1 MKDGYAV
8 LGLGRFGKTIALTLA
23 EAGFQIMAVD
33 RKEDAVQEIAD
44 HVTYAV
50 RGDVT
55 DPDMVRSLGLG
66 NMDGVVIA
74 IANNLE
80 ASVMATLLAKE
91 SGASYVVAKGDNE
104 LHKTILLKMGA
115 DKVVIPEQ
123 EMGINVARNLVLGRF
138 TDLIELSS
146 DVSLVEMEMPP
157 AWVGK
162 NLIELDLRG
171 KYSVNVVAIKSA
183 EGTDVTPDPKKAME
197 KEQSILISGR
207 NEDIQKLSKL
217 GDEK

>member
-91 SGASYVVAKGDNE
+91 SGASYVIAKGDNE
-104 LHKTILLKMGA
+104 LHKTILHKMGA

-146 DVSLVEMEMPP
+146 DVSLVEMEMPS

-183 EGTDVTPDPKKAME
+183 EETDVTPSPTKAME
-197 KEQSILISGR
+197 KDQSILISGR
-207 NEDIQKLSKL
+207 NEDIQKLSKIR
-217 GDEK
+217 

>member
-8 LGLGRFGKTIALTLA
+8 LGLGRFGTTVAVTLA

-33 RKEDAVQEIAD
+33 RDEEAVQDVAD
-44 HVTYAV
+44 LVTYAV

-91 SGASYVVAKGDNE
+91 SGASYIIAKGDNE
-104 LHKTILLKMGA
+104 LHKTILQKMGA

-123 EMGINVARNLVLGRF
+123 EMGVNVARNLTLGRF

-146 DVSLVEMEMPP
+146 DVSLIEMEVP
-157 AWVGK
+157 ASWVGK

-171 KYSVNVVAIKSA
+171 KYSVNVVAVKS
-183 EGTDVTPDPKKAME
+183 ESGTDVTPNPAKAME
-197 KEQSILISGR
+197 KNQSILISGR
-207 NEDIQKLSKL
+207 NEDIQRLSRIR
-217 GDEK
+217 

>member
-8 LGLGRFGKTIALTLA
+8 LGLGRFGTTVAVTLA

-33 RKEDAVQEIAD
+33 RDEEAVQDVAD
-44 HVTYAV
+44 LVTYAV

-91 SGASYVVAKGDNE
+91 SGASYIIAKGDNE
-104 LHKTILLKMGA
+104 LHKTILQKMGA

-123 EMGINVARNLVLGRF
+123 EMGVNVARNLTIGRF

-146 DVSLVEMEMPP
+146 DVSLVEMEVPSS
-157 AWVGK
+157 WVGK

-171 KYSVNVVAIKSA
+171 KYSVNVVAVKSEA
-183 EGTDVTPDPKKAME
+183 GTDVTPNPAKAME
-197 KEQSILISGR
+197 KNQSILISGR
-207 NEDIQKLSKL
+207 NEDIQRLSRIR
-217 GDEK
+217 

>member
-8 LGLGRFGKTIALTLA
+8 LGLGRFGTTVAVTLA

-33 RKEDAVQEIAD
+33 RDEEAVQDVAD
-44 HVTYAV
+44 LVTYAV

-91 SGASYVVAKGDNE
+91 SGASYIIAKGDNE
-104 LHKTILLKMGA
+104 LHKTILQKMGA

-123 EMGINVARNLVLGRF
+123 EMGVNVARNLTLGRF

-146 DVSLVEMEMPP
+146 DVSLVEMEVPSS
-157 AWVGK
+157 WVGK

-171 KYSVNVVAIKSA
+171 KYSVNVVAVKS
-183 EGTDVTPDPKKAME
+183 ESGTDVTPNPAKAME
-197 KEQSILISGR
+197 KNQSILISGR
-207 NEDIQKLSKL
+207 NEDIQRLSRIR
-217 GDEK
+217 

>member
-1 MKDGYAV
+1 MKEGYAV

-91 SGASYVVAKGDNE
+91 SGASYVIAKGDNE
-104 LHKTILLKMGA
+104 LHKTILHKMGA

-146 DVSLVEMEMPP
+146 DVSLVEMEMPS

-162 NLIELDLRG
+162 NLIDLDLRG

-183 EGTDVTPDPKKAME
+183 AGTDVTPDPKKAME
-197 KEQSILISGR
+197 KDQSILISGR
-207 NEDIQKLSKL
+207 NEDIQKLGKIR
-217 GDEK
+217 

>member
-1 MKDGYAV
+1 MKEGYAV
-8 LGLGRFGKTIALTLA
+8 LGLGRFGKTIAVTLA

-33 RKEDAVQEIAD
+33 RKEESVQEIAEY
-44 HVTYAV
+44 VTYAV

-66 NMDGVVIA
+66 NMDGVFIA

-104 LHKTILLKMGA
+104 LHATILKKMGA

-123 EMGINVARNLVLGRF
+123 EMGINVARNMVLGRF
-138 TDLIELSS
+138 NDLIELSE
-146 DVSLVEMEMPP
+146 DVSLIEMDMPFS
-157 AWVGK
+157 WVGK
-162 NLIELDLRG
+162 NLIELDLRN
-171 KYSVNVVAIKSA
+171 KYNVNVVAIKSK
-183 EGTDVTPDPKKAME
+183 EKTDVTPDPTIPME
-197 KEQSILISGR
+197 QNQIILISGR
-207 NEDIQKLSKL
+207 NEDIRKL
-217 GDEK
+217 GLIK

>member
-1 MKDGYAV
+1 MKEGYAV

-33 RKEDAVQEIAD
+33 IREEAVQDIAE

-55 DPDMVRSLGLG
+55 DPEMVRSLGLG
-66 NMDGVVIA
+66 NVEGVFIA

-91 SGASYVVAKGDNE
+91 SGASYIVAKGENE
-104 LHKTILLKMGA
+104 LHKTILERMGA
-115 DKVVIPEQ
+115 DKIVIPEQ
-123 EMGINVARNLVLGRF
+123 EMGISVARNMVLGRF
-138 TDLIELSS
+138 RDLIEFSP
-146 DVSLVEMEMPP
+146 DVSLIEMDMPSV
-157 AWVGK
+157 WIGK

-171 KYSVNVVAIKSA
+171 KYGVNVVAVKN
-183 EGTDVTPDPKKAME
+183 EKETDVTPNPAKAM
-197 KEQSILISGR
+197 
-207 NEDIQKLSKL
+207 
-217 GDEK
+217 

>member
-8 LGLGRFGKTIALTLA
+8 LGLGRFGTTVAVTLA

-33 RKEDAVQEIAD
+33 RDEEAVQDVAD
-44 HVTYAV
+44 LVTYAV

-91 SGASYVVAKGDNE
+91 SGASYIIAKGDNE
-104 LHKTILLKMGA
+104 LHKTILQKMGA

-123 EMGINVARNLVLGRF
+123 EMGVNVARNLTIGRF

-146 DVSLVEMEMPP
+146 DVSLVEMEVPSS
-157 AWVGK
+157 WVGK

-171 KYSVNVVAIKSA
+171 KYSVNVVAVKS
-183 EGTDVTPDPKKAME
+183 ESGTDVTPNPAKAME
-197 KEQSILISGR
+197 KNQSILISGR
-207 NEDIQKLSKL
+207 NEDIQRLSRIR
-217 GDEK
+217 

>member
-8 LGLGRFGKTIALTLA
+8 LGLGRFGTTVAVTLA

-33 RKEDAVQEIAD
+33 RDEEAVQDVAD
-44 HVTYAV
+44 LVTYAV

-91 SGASYVVAKGDNE
+91 SGASYIIAKGDNE
-104 LHKTILLKMGA
+104 LHKTILQKMGA

-123 EMGINVARNLVLGRF
+123 EMGVNVARNLTLGRF

-146 DVSLVEMEMPP
+146 DVSLVEMEVPSS
-157 AWVGK
+157 WVGK

-171 KYSVNVVAIKSA
+171 KYSVNVVAVKSEA
-183 EGTDVTPDPKKAME
+183 GTDVTPNPAKAME
-197 KEQSILISGR
+197 KNQSILISGR
-207 NEDIQKLSKL
+207 NEDIQRLSRIR
-217 GDEK
+217 